1 MNQFAPKIKTSFRFT
16 KTYPFL
22 ALVIILLLSVYGW
35 RDSINSLKNRNQEK
49 FQTRVTEKTQDII
62 GKMND
67 YELILRG
74 AAGLFIVSDAIT
86 GTQWHDY
93 VKNLNLAEHFPGIQG
108 VGFAK
113 YIESSEL
120 PEHIKSVRA
129 QGFPDYTVW
138 PEGERSEYTSIVYL
152 EPLDPRNQ
160 KAIGYDMFSEA
171 TRRAAM
177 EKARDTG
184 RTCISGKVKLV
195 QEIDKD
201 VQAGFLM
208 YVPVYKRGAPITN
221 ADGRRAALLG
231 YAYSPFRV
239 GDLMKGIFGNTV
251 QDIYLRIYDGD
262 TTTENSLMYDSIFGL
277 SALSRKNEGLFTEKR
292 VISLYGR
299 KWTLIFSYLPPV
311 EDYYEK
317 YRSSSILAL
326 GLIIGL
332 LVFIFL
338 RSEDRTREREEKYR
352 NIFNSSEV
360 GMFRSRLDGSE
371 LLEVNDKF
379 LKILNRTREEV
390 IGKPSVIL
398 WVDPHER
405 EEMVRRIKADGQI
418 TDFEYRLLT
427 AQGEERTCLTSLK
440 SYPDQGI
447 VEGSILDITDR
458 KRMEQEKANLI
469 IKLQQSLS
477 EIKQLS
483 RILPICASCKKIRDD
498 EGYWKEVET
507 YISDHSEAQF
517 SHGICPDCMRKLY
530 PEIADEVLGR
540 LGKDEKK

>member
-1 MNQFAPKIKTSFRFT
+1 MNQFDPKIETSFRFT

-35 RDSINSLKNRNQEK
+35 HYSINSLKNKNQEK
-49 FQTRVTEKTQDII
+49 FQTRVTERTQNII
-62 GKMND
+62 GKMKD

-93 VKNLNLAEHFPGIQG
+93 VKNLNLGEHFPGIQG

-152 EPLDPRNQ
+152 EPLDLRNQ

-184 RTCISGKVKLV
+184 RTYISGKVKLV
-195 QEIDKD
+195 QEIDED
-201 VQAGFLM
+201 VHAGFLM
-208 YVPVYKRGAPITN
+208 YIPVYKSQAPI
-221 ADGRRAALLG
+221 ASVAERRTALLG
-231 YAYSPFRV
+231 YVYSPFRV
-239 GDLMKGIFGNTV
+239 GDLIKGIFGNTV

-277 SALSRKNEGLFTEKR
+277 SALSRKNEELFTEKR

-299 KWTLIFSYLPPV
+299 KWTLVFSYLPPV

-332 LVFIFL
+332 LVFVFL
-338 RSEDRTREREEKYR
+338 RSEDRTRESEEKYR
-352 NIFNSSEV
+352 SIFNNAGV

-371 LLEVNDKF
+371 TLEVNDKF

-390 IGKPSVIL
+390 IGKPSVTL

-405 EEMVRRIKADGQI
+405 EEMVRRIKTDGQV
-418 TDFEYRLLT
+418 TDFEYRMLT
-427 AQGEERTCLTSLK
+427 AEGEERKCLTSLIL
-440 SYPDQGI
+440 YLDQGT
-447 VEGSILDITDR
+447 VEGSIIDVTER
-458 KRMEQEKANLI
+458 KRLEQDKENVIVDLQKALA
-469 IKLQQSLS
+469 
-477 EIKQLS
+477 EVKQLS
-483 RILPICASCKKIRDD
+483 GFLPICASCKKIRDD
-498 EGYWKEVET
+498 KGYWKEVET

-517 SHGICPDCMRKLY
+517 SHGICPDCARKLY
-530 PEIADEVLGR
+530 PELFEDQGHDPQV
-540 LGKDEKK
+540 K